1 MTNTS
6 TNKHYMSEYA
16 NLSQFDSIEVMDE
29 TIAIAKSYHAEELS
43 YTQMEVLDFIAQ
55 HAVKVVG
62 VAKLLVQTIADA
74 VGKSLRTINYA
85 TKKLE
90 DLGILYKVETRR
102 KKSGGLGAN
111 VYVVSSEIA
120 GSVAESVAG
129 SIAECQ
135 PSEIPCESRDDQPNP
150 ESETLSKTPVKT
162 LIKILNNKTL
172 KDFEKNNNTNLVKDI
187 DLVETQLFA
196 DTPQCLRTAYAG
208 LENDLG
214 NKLTKDI
221 VIAFKKSG
229 LSQKTEWTLQELCT
243 QDDLFAAEL
252 STRIRDCVIKHRNGD
267 IHTTLGGYIYTT
279 ALEMFKDRLTMIEA
293 PIVDP
298 DEELD
303 LFNNEYASILKN
315 AKIERPTFVMTNVYD
330 SVHTGLNDFNN
341 DDLPY

>member
-1 MTNTS
+1 MTNAT

-16 NLSQFDSIEVMDE
+16 NLSQFDSIKVMDE

-62 VAKLLVQTIADA
+62 VAKLLVKTIADA
-74 VGKSLRTINYA
+74 VGKSIRTINYA

-111 VYVVSSEIA
+111 LYVLSNAIAESVA
-120 GSVAESVAG
+120 GSVAESVA
-129 SIAECQ
+129 ERPCD
-135 PSEIPCESRDDQPNP
+135 EIPCESKDEQPKI

-162 LIKILNNKTL
+162 LIKTLNNKTL
-172 KDFEKNNNTNLVKDI
+172 KDFEKNKNTNLVKDQE
-187 DLVETQLFA
+187 VEEVELFA

-221 VIAFKKSG
+221 ILAFKNSG
-229 LSQKTEWTLQELCT
+229 LSQKTEWTLQELCI
-243 QDDLFAAEL
+243 QDCLFATEL
-252 STRIRDCVIKHRNGD
+252 GNRIRDCVIRHRNGD

-279 ALEMFKDRLTMIEA
+279 ALEMFKDRLAMIEA

-298 DEELD
+298 NEELD
-303 LFNNEYASILKN
+303 LFNNEYANILKN
-315 AKIERPTFVMTNVYD
+315 AKIERPTFVMPSVY
-330 SVHTGLNDFNN
+330 SNLHTVSNDFNN

>member
-1 MTNTS
+1 MTNAT

-90 DLGILYKVETRR
+90 DLGILHKVETRR

-111 VYVVSSEIA
+111 VYVVSNTIA
-120 GSVAESVAG
+120 ESVAESVA
-129 SIAECQ
+129 ERPCD
-135 PSEIPCESRDDQPNP
+135 EIPCESKDEQPKI

-162 LIKILNNKTL
+162 LIKTLNNKTL

-221 VIAFKKSG
+221 VLAFKKSG

-243 QDDLFAAEL
+243 QDDLFATEL

-293 PIVDP
+293 PTVDP
-298 DEELD
+298 NEELD
-303 LFNNEYASILKN
+303 LFNNEFASILKN
-315 AKIERPTFVMTNVYD
+315 AKIERPIFVMPNVYAG
-330 SVHTGLNDFNN
+330 VHTVSNDFNN

>member
-1 MTNTS
+1 MTNTT

-16 NLSQFDSIEVMDE
+16 NLSQFDSIEAMDE

-111 VYVVSSEIA
+111 VYVVSNTIA
-120 GSVAESVAG
+120 GSVAGSVA
-129 SIAECQ
+129 ECV
-135 PSEIPCESRDDQPNP
+135 PSEIPCESKDEQPKI

-162 LIKILNNKTL
+162 LIKTL

-187 DLVETQLFA
+187 DLVEMQLFA

-221 VIAFKKSG
+221 VLAFKKSG

-243 QDDLFAAEL
+243 QDDLFATEL

-293 PIVDP
+293 PTVDP
-298 DEELD
+298 NEKLD
-303 LFNNEYASILKN
+303 LFNNEFASILKN
-315 AKIERPTFVMTNVYD
+315 AKIERPTFVMPNVYGN
-330 SVHTGLNDFNN
+330 VHTVSNDFNN

>member
-1 MTNTS
+1 MTNT
-6 TNKHYMSEYA
+6 TTKNYYMNEYA
-16 NLSQFDSIEVMDE
+16 NLSQFDSIEAMDE

-111 VYVVSSEIA
+111 VYVVSNTIAEPVAGSVA
-120 GSVAESVAG
+120 GSVAECA
-129 SIAECQ
+129 
-135 PSEIPCESRDDQPNP
+135 PSEIPCESKDEQPKI

-162 LIKILNNKTL
+162 LIKTLNNKTL

-221 VIAFKKSG
+221 VLAFKKSG

-243 QDDLFAAEL
+243 QDDLFATEL

-293 PIVDP
+293 PTVDP
-298 DEELD
+298 NEELD
-303 LFNNEYASILKN
+303 LFNNEFASILKN
-315 AKIERPTFVMTNVYD
+315 AKIERPTFVMPNVYGNIHIV
-330 SVHTGLNDFNN
+330 SNDFNN
-341 DDLPY
+341 DELPY

>member
-1 MTNTS
+1 MTNAT

-16 NLSQFDSIEVMDE
+16 NLSQFDSIEAMDE

-62 VAKLLVQTIADA
+62 VAKLLVKTIAGA
-74 VGKSLRTINYA
+74 VGKSIRTINYA

-111 VYVVSSEIA
+111 VYVFSNAI
-120 GSVAESVAG
+120 AESVAG
-129 SIAECQ
+129 SVAERPCD
-135 PSEIPCESRDDQPNP
+135 EIPCESKDEQPKI

-162 LIKILNNKTL
+162 LNNKTL
-172 KDFEKNNNTNLVKDI
+172 KDFEKNNNTNLVKDQGVGE
-187 DLVETQLFA
+187 VELFA

-221 VIAFKKSG
+221 ILAFKNSG
-229 LSQKTEWTLQELCT
+229 LSQKTEWTLQELCI
-243 QDDLFAAEL
+243 QDCLFSTEL
-252 STRIRDCVIKHRNGD
+252 GNRIRDCVIRHRNGD

-293 PIVDP
+293 PTVDP
-298 DEELD
+298 NKELD
-303 LFNNEYASILKN
+303 LFNNEIANILKN
-315 AKIERPTFVMTNVYD
+315 AKIERPTFVMPNVYGN
-330 SVHTGLNDFNN
+330 VHIVPNDFNN
-341 DDLPY
+341 DYLPY

>member
-1 MTNTS
+1 MTNTT

-16 NLSQFDSIEVMDE
+16 NLSQFDSIEAMDE

-111 VYVVSSEIA
+111 VYVVSNTIA
-120 GSVAESVAG
+120 GSVAGSVA
-129 SIAECQ
+129 ECV
-135 PSEIPCESRDDQPNP
+135 PSEIPCESKDEQPKI

-162 LIKILNNKTL
+162 LIKTL

-187 DLVETQLFA
+187 DLVEMQLFA

-221 VIAFKKSG
+221 VLAFKKSG

-243 QDDLFAAEL
+243 QDDLFATEL

-293 PIVDP
+293 PTVDHN
-298 DEELD
+298 EKLD
-303 LFNNEYASILKN
+303 LFNNEFASILKN
-315 AKIERPTFVMTNVYD
+315 AKIERPTFVMPNVYGN
-330 SVHTGLNDFNN
+330 VHTVSNDFNN

>member
-1 MTNTS
+1 MTNT
-6 TNKHYMSEYA
+6 TTKNYYMNEYA
-16 NLSQFDSIEVMDE
+16 NLSQFDSIEAMDE

-62 VAKLLVQTIADA
+62 VAKLLVKTIADA

-111 VYVVSSEIA
+111 VYVVSNTIA
-120 GSVAESVAG
+120 GSVAG
-129 SIAECQ
+129 SIAGRPCD
-135 PSEIPCESRDDQPNP
+135 EIPCESKDEQPKI

-162 LIKILNNKTL
+162 LNNKTL

-221 VIAFKKSG
+221 VLAFKKSG

-243 QDDLFAAEL
+243 QDDLFATEL
-252 STRIRDCVIKHRNGD
+252 STRIRSCVIKHRNGD

-293 PIVDP
+293 PTIDP
-298 DEELD
+298 NEELD
-303 LFNNEYASILKN
+303 LFNNEFASILKN
-315 AKIERPTFVMTNVYD
+315 AKIERPTFLMHSVYGN
-330 SVHTGLNDFNN
+330 VHTVSNDFNN
-341 DDLPY
+341 DNLPY